1 MVEDF
6 FIVNIKKEYAQRY
19 LEVSGLN
26 QPIRGERERVRRKG
40 KQRKEDK
47 QSKRRTKGQ
56 KSMWPRWLDYI
67 GIRS

>member
-1 MVEDF
+1 MVEDFF

-40 KQRKEDK
+40 NQRKEDK
-47 QSKRRTKGQ
+47 Q
-56 KSMWPRWLDYI
+56 
-67 GIRS
+67 